1 MQVLSKLGSLT
12 PKISLKLIYIKYYKY
27 FLELL
32 LKEIQNLKVA
42 IFDQNMVVVKSKY
55 LVTLYLYKLTQPSD
69 PLILGGPLILVLVKN
84 LTVFVYIPLLETW
97 QPKLPHIIS
106 DMQFTD
112 RGHKEEKWKFS
123 RQIMLLWCSL

>member
-69 PLILGGPLILVLVKN
+69 PLILGGPLILL
-84 LTVFVYIPLLETW
+84 PLHCAAAW
-97 QPKLPHIIS
+97 QI
-106 DMQFTD
+106 
-112 RGHKEEKWKFS
+112 
-123 RQIMLLWCSL
+123 C